1 MKRQRKGSTKSLQRK
16 VDITMCILT
25 LLIVG
30 NYNKDSSRQAI
41 TTTTAPTD
49 HVQQVPD
56 DYMSMCLNENL
67 EYIPLGLG
75 DDGLRKANPYNE
87 SIAMP
92 THLEAH
98 TGRWNEELF
107 VDAQVG
113 GGGGDCWMMGA
124 SLHMDLTRRFLQ
136 TNKDCKLHAFEPI
149 PFYAHMKDVQ
159 KVAASVHEY
168 GLGLKSDTFQV
179 MDININDPVTSSYW
193 YTKEV
198 KRLARSGG
206 AGGRIEPFSRA
217 LQDAGGSYPNA
228 LILYCQG
235 CEHSVLPAAA
245 SVLEHISTI
254 MFVYHQY
261 PVYRYSHRT
270 TNIWQYCEIQYLL
283 QQTHVKTGGFAY
295 GWERWELKQKSA
307 I

>member
-1 MKRQRKGSTKSLQRK
+1 
-16 VDITMCILT
+16 MCILT

-30 NYNKDSSRQAI
+30 NYNNDSSQA
-41 TTTTAPTD
+41 TTTAD
-49 HVQQVPD
+49 QVQQQPPD
-56 DYMSMCLNENL
+56 DNYMSMCLNENL

-75 DDGLRKANPYNE
+75 EGGLRKANPYNE
-87 SIAMP
+87 SLAMP

-107 VDAQVG
+107 VDTKVVA
-113 GGGGDCWMMGA
+113 GDCWMMGA
-124 SLHMDLTRRFLQ
+124 ALHMDLTRRFLQ

-149 PFYAHMKDVQ
+149 PFYARVRDVQ
-159 KVAASVHEY
+159 KVAASIHEY

-179 MDININDPVTSSYW
+179 MDVNVNDPVASSYW
-193 YTKEV
+193 YTKEI

-217 LQDAGGSYPNA
+217 LQDAGGSYPTA

-235 CEHSVLPAAA
+235 CEQSVLPAAA
-245 SVLEHISTI
+245 NVLKHISTI